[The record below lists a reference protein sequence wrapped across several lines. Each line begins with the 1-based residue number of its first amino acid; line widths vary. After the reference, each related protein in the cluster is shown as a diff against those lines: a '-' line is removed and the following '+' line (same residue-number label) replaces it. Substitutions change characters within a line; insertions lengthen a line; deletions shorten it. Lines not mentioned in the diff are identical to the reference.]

1 MLYKTIVLLA
11 ACWTA
16 IGCTKRNNPRGGESF
31 VSIATVGGL
40 DDETQEVIEKI
51 LADEQ
56 IECYFDGSVLYELN
70 VKTKDASSAVEVI
83 KKSKELKG
91 KNMEIHPLQKE
102 GESQ

>member
-1 MLYKTIVLLA
+1 MLYKTIVILV
-11 ACWTA
+11 ACSTA
-16 IGCTKRNNPRGGESF
+16 IGCMKRNNPAGGESF

-40 DDETQEVIEKI
+40 DDETQELIEEH

-70 VKTKDASSAVEVI
+70 VKTKDAASAVEVI

-91 KNMEIHPLQKE
+91 KNIEIYPLQKE